1 MVKLYVGPIWTRF
14 YGLAE
19 YDIKQLTERLA
30 FRPLNYYFTPR
41 YQSGDWDGWIRLF
54 YTKRGNHFTYTGLV
68 PRILK
73 IFKAD
78 NVDYEIIKEY
88 SHNNV
93 EIMDTQLSNIT
104 LRGYQLEIIETCKS
118 KKRGIIK
125 AATGAGKCFAKGTK
139 ILMYDG
145 TTKNIENVIVGDLVM
160 GMDSQPRTI
169 TSLSHGRELMYEII
183 PTKGDSY
190 TVNASH
196 ILSLKY
202 TNLGKNK
209 KQIQG
214 QIVDIGIQD
223 YIRQS
228 NSFKHITKGFRVG
241 VEFPEQI
248 LPKYLSPYFLGLW
261 LGDGRSN
268 WCAISCPDKEV
279 VDYLQHYSKI
289 MGGTLYIDIDQRN
302 TNSNSYRIKF
312 LPRGKN
318 KHLNSNPIINELRH
332 FNLINNKHI
341 PNIYKINN
349 RHNRLQ
355 LLAGLIDTDGHLDKN
370 CYEIITKFD
379 ALKDDILFLARSLGL
394 AAYVKKCIKGIKSTD
409 FKTEYWRIIIS
420 GDIDEIPV
428 LIKRKKAQPRRQ
440 KKNVLVTGIAIKE
453 KTIGNY
459 YGFEIKEEDKHFL
472 LSDFTVVHNTEII
485 IKLISDINLKSL
497 IIVNR
502 STLFRQ
508 TVEKIKKR
516 LGLRDSEINYIGDVK
531 NYNSDNKITV
541 ATFQSLLTKDKET
554 DKLLYEQVL
563 KNTGIII
570 VDEAHHIS
578 ANELGNLLK
587 IANKTLYRFG
597 FTATPERE
605 DGYDMMI
612 EAMIG
617 PLIYDLPISKLIQMG
632 FLSKPKIYFLRQE
645 YDSGITNMKKHDNS
659 KYIKATKAIFN
670 QQQRNENMI
679 KIAMKFAEKGKLVL
693 ISFAKVEHLNNVY
706 KILKEMNT
714 NFKIKKVTGKDT
726 ANTKEQTINKMKERE
741 YDIVLATLFGEGV
754 DVENLDVLINAR
766 ASKSEIDVYQQVGRV
781 VRLSPGKKPVVID
794 FLDYDPA
801 IKDDKKK
808 KLKDYFKSYSN
819 KKIKL
824 LKSEPEFEVEV
835 IDTIEQIKELE
846 D

>member
-1 MVKLYVGPIWTRF
+1 MVKLYAGSIWTRF

-54 YTKRGNHFTYTGLV
+54 YNKHGNYFTYTGLV

-73 IFKAD
+73 IFNAD
-78 NVDYEIIKEY
+78 GVDYEIIKEY

-93 EIMDTQLSNIT
+93 EIIDTELSNIT
-104 LRGYQLEIIETCKS
+104 LRDYQKDIVQTCKS

-125 AATGAGKCFAKGTK
+125 AATGAGK
-139 ILMYDG
+139 
-145 TTKNIENVIVGDLVM
+145 
-160 GMDSQPRTI
+160 
-169 TSLSHGRELMYEII
+169 
-183 PTKGDSY
+183 
-190 TVNASH
+190 
-196 ILSLKY
+196 
-202 TNLGKNK
+202 
-209 KQIQG
+209 
-214 QIVDIGIQD
+214 
-223 YIRQS
+223 
-228 NSFKHITKGFRVG
+228 
-241 VEFPEQI
+241 
-248 LPKYLSPYFLGLW
+248 
-261 LGDGRSN
+261 
-268 WCAISCPDKEV
+268 
-279 VDYLQHYSKI
+279 
-289 MGGTLYIDIDQRN
+289 
-302 TNSNSYRIKF
+302 
-312 LPRGKN
+312 
-318 KHLNSNPIINELRH
+318 
-332 FNLINNKHI
+332 
-341 PNIYKINN
+341 
-349 RHNRLQ
+349 
-355 LLAGLIDTDGHLDKN
+355 
-370 CYEIITKFD
+370 
-379 ALKDDILFLARSLGL
+379 
-394 AAYVKKCIKGIKSTD
+394 
-409 FKTEYWRIIIS
+409 
-420 GDIDEIPV
+420 
-428 LIKRKKAQPRRQ
+428 
-440 KKNVLVTGIAIKE
+440 
-453 KTIGNY
+453 
-459 YGFEIKEEDKHFL
+459 
-472 LSDFTVVHNTEII
+472 TEIF
-485 IKLISDINLKSL
+485 IKIISDINLKSL

-508 TVEKIKKR
+508 TVEKVKKR
-516 LGLRDSEINYIGDVK
+516 LELRDSEINYIGDIK
-531 NYNSDNKITV
+531 NYNPDNKITI

-554 DKLLYEQVL
+554 DKLLYEQLL

-570 VDEAHHIS
+570 VDEAHHVS

-617 PLIYDLPISKLIQMG
+617 PRIYDISISTLIQMG
-632 FLSKPKIYFLRQE
+632 YLSKPHIYFLRQE
-645 YDSGITNMKKHDNS
+645 YTSGITDMKKHDNT

-835 IDTIEQIKELE
+835 IDTIDQIKELE